1 MTRNEER
8 NRFEIRTEDG
18 RLAGIAQYT
27 TRPGVVEFIH
37 TEVDDQ
43 FEGHG
48 IGSRLVR
55 AALDDV
61 RAAGDRV
68 VPTCPFFKSWIE
80 KHEDYADLVA

>member
-8 NRFEIRTEDG
+8 HRFEITTEDG
-18 RLAGIAQYT
+18 RLAGIAQYA
-27 TRPGVVEFIH
+27 TRPGVVEFTH

-48 IGSRLVR
+48 IGSKLVR
-55 AALDDV
+55 AALDEV
-61 RAAGDRV
+61 RASGDRV
-68 VPTCPFFKSWIE
+68 IPTCPFFKSWIE